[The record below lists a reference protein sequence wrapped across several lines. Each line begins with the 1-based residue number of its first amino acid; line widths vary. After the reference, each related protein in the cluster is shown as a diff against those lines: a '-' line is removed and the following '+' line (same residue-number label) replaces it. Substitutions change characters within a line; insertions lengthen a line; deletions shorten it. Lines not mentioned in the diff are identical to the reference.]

1 MIIIIYLVTFL
12 TRFVLRP
19 NYMVILLRIL
29 LYLVR
34 PYENFSK
41 VSYRKIQYSN
51 VNLIKNLVKIIFLRS
66 CKIYK
71 HYIILYENLWKFL
84 EKNLLIFMYF
94 LMHPL
99 KNLVKLQW
107 TFIKYENLFKKKWRG
122 GSAPPRF
129 CFPCAVAFKRLAGF
143 QKPII

>member
-19 NYMVILLRIL
+19 NYMVILLRIFL
-29 LYLVR
+29 HLVR

-41 VSYRKIQYSN
+41 VSYSKIQYSN
-51 VNLIKNLVKIIFLRS
+51 VEIIFLRS

-71 HYIILYENLWKFL
+71 YYIILYENLWKFL

-99 KNLVKLQW
+99 KNLLKLQW

-122 GSAPPRF
+122 GSAPPPSRF

-143 QKPII
+143 QKPIK

>member
-19 NYMVILLRIL
+19 NYMVILLRIFL
-29 LYLVR
+29 HLVR

-41 VSYRKIQYSN
+41 VSYSKIQYSN
-51 VNLIKNLVKIIFLRS
+51 VEIIFLRS

-71 HYIILYENLWKFL
+71 YYTILYENLWKFL

-99 KNLVKLQW
+99 KNLLKLQW
-107 TFIKYENLFKKKWRG
+107 TFIKYENLFKKEVEGWQC
-122 GSAPPRF
+122 PPPSF
-129 CFPCAVAFKRLAGF
+129 LFPLCSG
-143 QKPII
+143 I

>member
-19 NYMVILLRIL
+19 NYMVILLRIF

-41 VSYRKIQYSN
+41 VSYSMIQYSN
-51 VNLIKNLVKIIFLRS
+51 VNLIKNLVIIIFLRS

-71 HYIILYENLWKFL
+71 YYTILYENLWKFL

-99 KNLVKLQW
+99 KNLLKLQW
-107 TFIKYENLFKKKWRG
+107 TFITYLKKKWRG
-122 GSAPPRF
+122 GSAPPPPLVFVSLVQWHLRDLLVF
-129 CFPCAVAFKRLAGF
+129 RN
-143 QKPII
+143 Q

>member
-1 MIIIIYLVTFL
+1 
-12 TRFVLRP
+12 
-19 NYMVILLRIL
+19 MVILLRIFL
-29 LYLVR
+29 HLVR

-41 VSYRKIQYSN
+41 VSYSKIQYSN
-51 VNLIKNLVKIIFLRS
+51 VEIIFLRS

-71 HYIILYENLWKFL
+71 YYIILYENLWKFL

-99 KNLVKLQW
+99 KNLLKLQW
-107 TFIKYENLFKKKWRG
+107 TFIKYENLFKKEVEGWQCPP
-122 GSAPPRF
+122 PPRF

-143 QKPII
+143 QKSIK

>member
-19 NYMVILLRIL
+19 NYMVILLRIFL
-29 LYLVR
+29 HLVR

-41 VSYRKIQYSN
+41 VSYSKIQYSN
-51 VNLIKNLVKIIFLRS
+51 VEIIFLRS

-71 HYIILYENLWKFL
+71 YYTILYENLWKFL

-99 KNLVKLQW
+99 KNLLKLQW
-107 TFIKYENLFKKKWRG
+107 TFIKYENLFKKEVEGWQC
-122 GSAPPRF
+122 PPLVFVSLVQWHLRDLLVF
-129 CFPCAVAFKRLAGF
+129 RN
-143 QKPII
+143 Q

>member
-19 NYMVILLRIL
+19 NYMVILLRIFL
-29 LYLVR
+29 HLVR

-41 VSYRKIQYSN
+41 VSYSKIQYSN
-51 VNLIKNLVKIIFLRS
+51 VEIIFLRS

-71 HYIILYENLWKFL
+71 YYTILYENLWKFL

-99 KNLVKLQW
+99 KNLLKLQW
-107 TFIKYENLFKKKWRG
+107 TFIKYETLFKKEVEGWQC
-122 GSAPPRF
+122 PPPLVFVSLVQWHLRDLLIF
-129 CFPCAVAFKRLAGF
+129 RN
-143 QKPII
+143 Q

>member
-19 NYMVILLRIL
+19 NYMVILLRIFL
-29 LYLVR
+29 HLVR

-41 VSYRKIQYSN
+41 VSYGKIQYSN
-51 VNLIKNLVKIIFLRS
+51 VEIIFLRS
-66 CKIYK
+66 FKIYK
-71 HYIILYENLWKFL
+71 YYTILYENLWKFL

-99 KNLVKLQW
+99 KNLLKLQW
-107 TFIKYENLFKKKWRG
+107 TFIKYENLFKKEVEGWQCP
-122 GSAPPRF
+122 PPRF

-143 QKPII
+143 QKPIK